1 MPEMPAK
8 TRFAP
13 SPTGEIHLGNVR
25 TALFNALLA
34 RKTGGVFLLRIE
46 DTDRERSRDDY
57 RLRLQEDLRWLG
69 LDWQEGPEVGG
80 EHAPYLQSQRQ
91 AVYDRYYR
99 QLVDA
104 GLAYPCFCS
113 DQSLK
118 LVRKRQLAA
127 GQPPR
132 YAGTCAR
139 LSAEEVAAKREQ
151 GIQPTLRFRVPRGET
166 VEFEDLVRGHQAYK
180 SDDIGDF
187 IIRRSDGTPAFF
199 FTNAIDDALMGVTH
213 VLRGEDHITNT
224 PRQLMLLEALGL
236 AKPTYGHISLIVGP
250 NGGPLSKREG
260 SASVRGLRERGFLPL
275 AISNHL
281 ARLGHTYEDNGFMSF
296 DDLAGRFEVGRL
308 GKAAARHDDMQ
319 LMHWQKEAV
328 SRLSDSE
335 FWAWVSGRDYHGVR
349 IEDVVPAGL
358 EMTFAAA
365 VRENVEMPRD
375 AFFWAGQIFGG
386 GDIWTR
392 AAREVL
398 AEVGADFLRAAI
410 DKLPDAADD
419 FRSYAKA
426 VGQAADVKGKG
437 LFMPLRAALTGEAH
451 GPEMSQLFPLIGVE
465 RARSR
470 LSHWLTQ

>member
-1 MPEMPAK
+1 MPETPVK

-34 RKTGGVFLLRIE
+34 RKTDGVFLLRIE
-46 DTDRERSRDDY
+46 DTDQERSREDY
-57 RLRLQEDLRWLG
+57 RLQLQEDLRWLG
-69 LDWQEGPEVGG
+69 LDWQEGPEVDGP
-80 EHAPYLQSQRQ
+80 HAPYLQSQRQ
-91 AVYDRYYR
+91 AVYDRYYQR
-99 QLVDA
+99 LIDA

-151 GIQPTLRFRVPRGET
+151 GIQPTLRFRVPKGET
-166 VEFEDLVRGHQAYK
+166 VQFEDLVRGHQAYR

-236 AKPTYGHISLIVGP
+236 PKPTYGHISLIVGP

-275 AISNHL
+275 AINNHL
-281 ARLGHTYEDNGFMSF
+281 ARIGHTYADDDFMSF
-296 DDLAGRFEVGRL
+296 DELAARFDTGRL
-308 GKAAARHDDMQ
+308 GKAAARHDEVQ
-319 LMHWQKEAV
+319 LRHRQQQAV
-328 SRLSDSE
+328 AGLDDAAMLAWLDATDSGLE
-335 FWAWVSGRDYHGVR
+335 R
-349 IEDVVPAGL
+349 VPAG
-358 EMTFAAA
+358 EREVFVAA
-365 VRENVEMPRD
+365 VRENVVMPED
-375 AFFWAGQIFGG
+375 AVLWVAAVYDDEPALSTDAQAVIADTDPVFFEAAIAALP
-386 GDIWTR
+386 DR
-392 AAREVL
+392 AA
-398 AEVGADFLRAAI
+398 
-410 DKLPDAADD
+410 D
-419 FRSYAKA
+419 FRAYAKA
-426 VGQAADVKGKG
+426 VGQAAGVKGKG
-437 LFMPLRAALTGEAH
+437 LFMPLRAALTGQVH

-465 RARSR
+465 RARAR
-470 LSHWLTQ
+470 LTRWID

>member
-1 MPEMPAK
+1 MPEMPVK

-46 DTDRERSRDDY
+46 DTDQERSREDF
-57 RLRLQEDLRWLG
+57 RLQLQHDLHWLG
-69 LDWQEGPEVGG
+69 LDWQEGPEVEG

-99 QLVDA
+99 QLVDS

-132 YAGTCAR
+132 YPGTCAR
-139 LSAEEVAAKREQ
+139 LSAAEVEAKRAE
-151 GIQPTLRFRVPRGET
+151 GVEPSLRFRVPKGET
-166 VEFEDLVRGHQAYK
+166 VQFEDLVRGHQTYH

-199 FTNAIDDALMGVTH
+199 FTNAVDDALMGVTH

-224 PRQLMLLEALGL
+224 PRQLMLLDALGL
-236 AKPTYGHISLIVGP
+236 PRPTYGHISLIVGP

-275 AISNHL
+275 AITNHL
-281 ARLGHTYEDNGFMSF
+281 ARIGHTYEDDAFMSLDELAANF
-296 DDLAGRFEVGRL
+296 DTARL
-308 GKAAARHDDMQ
+308 GKAAARHDESQ
-319 LMHWQKEAV
+319 LRHRQQQAVAALDDEAMH
-328 SRLSDSE
+328 
-335 FWAWVSGRDYHGVR
+335 AWLADTTAALER
-349 IEDVVPAGL
+349 VPADLRGA
-358 EMTFAAA
+358 FIHA
-365 VRENVEMPRD
+365 VRENVTLPED
-375 AFFWAGQIFGG
+375 
-386 GDIWTR
+386 
-392 AAREVL
+392 AARWVNAVYDDELRLSVD
-398 AEVGADFLRAAI
+398 AEAVIANTDRSLFLAAI
-410 DKLPDAADD
+410 EALPADADD
-419 FRSYAKA
+419 FRGYARA
-426 VGQAADVKGKG
+426 VGQAAEVKGKG
-437 LFMPLRAALTGEAH
+437 LFMPLRAALTGEVH
-451 GPEMSQLFPLIGVE
+451 GPEMSQLFPLIGVD
-465 RARSR
+465 RARER
-470 LSHWLTQ
+470 LARWLD